1 MARVTIEDCVI
12 KIPSRFNLV
21 MLAAR
26 RSRDI
31 SAGAELTLER
41 DRDKN
46 PIVAL
51 REIAEETVP
60 LKELEEAI
68 VQTLQ
73 KFVESEEPEEEA
85 AELGLQKIP
94 DETSEE
100 SLEVSSNVSSG
111 DTSEKAI
118 TNAAQED
125 AEVTEDVLSVHEG
138 DEEAAEDGDALKE
151 TKDKA

>member
-1 MARVTIEDCVI
+1 MAKR
-12 KIPSRFNLV
+12 RFTEAGWRKDPWFRALCSA
-21 MLAAR
+21 LA
-26 RSRDI
+26 SC
-31 SAGAELTLER
+31 
-41 DRDKN
+41 K
-46 PIVAL
+46 
-51 REIAEETVP
+51 
-60 LKELEEAI
+60 
-68 VQTLQ
+68 
-73 KFVESEEPEEEA
+73 SEEEV
-85 AELGLQKIP
+85 AELGLPEIP

-100 SLEVSSNVSSG
+100 SLEVSSNVSPG

>member
-46 PIVAL
+46 PVVAL

-60 LKELEEAI
+60 LEELEEAI

-85 AELGLQKIP
+85 AELGLPKIP

-100 SLEVSSNVSSG
+100 SLEVSSG

-118 TNAAQED
+118 TNATQED
-125 AEVTEDVLSVHEG
+125 TEVTEDVLSVHEG
-138 DEEAAEDGDALKE
+138 DEEVAKDGNALKE

>member
-46 PIVAL
+46 PVVAL

-60 LKELEEAI
+60 LDELEEAI

-85 AELGLQKIP
+85 TEFGLLKIP

-100 SLEVSSNVSSG
+100 SLEVSSNVSPG

-125 AEVTEDVLSVHEG
+125 AAITKDVLSVHAG
-138 DEEAAEDGDALKE
+138 DEEAAEDGDAREE

>member
-12 KIPSRFNLV
+12 KIPSRFKLV

-46 PIVAL
+46 PVVAL

-60 LKELEEAI
+60 LEELEEAI

-85 AELGLQKIP
+85 TEFGLLKIP

-100 SLEVSSNVSSG
+100 SLEVSSNVSPG